1 MEVYRLVRGF
11 RKKDEMTSASD
22 AATASPL
29 LTLSDGRTIPQ
40 LGFGVYK
47 TPNDEV
53 EAAIACAFEAGYRHI
68 DTAKLY
74 DNEEGV
80 GRAVRHSGL
89 ARSDLFVTTKVWNDD
104 HGREKTRRACE
115 ESLKR
120 LGLDYVDLYLIHW
133 PMPMNGLAVE
143 TWEELIA
150 LREEGLATS
159 IGVANFPAHRIDE
172 FTAATGVAPVL
183 NQIELNPYF
192 AQAELREANR
202 ERGVLSQAWAPLH
215 RAKGLFD
222 EPIIRDIAEHRG
234 ATPAQVVLA
243 WHLALGT
250 IAIPKSVTPS
260 RIRENFAALDVRL
273 TPEDLEA
280 IATLDRGEAGRT
292 GFDPETMVRG
302 AGYKG

>member
-1 MEVYRLVRGF
+1 
-11 RKKDEMTSASD
+11 MTSTSEFAS
-22 AATASPL
+22 TSPL
-29 LTLSDGRTIPQ
+29 LTLNDGKKIPQ

-53 EAAIACAFEAGYRHI
+53 EAAIECAFEVGYRHI

-80 GRAVRHSGL
+80 GRAVRNSGL
-89 ARSDLFVTTKVWNDD
+89 ERSSVFVTTKVWNDD

-115 ESLKR
+115 ESLER

-133 PMPMNGLAVE
+133 PMPMNGLAVD
-143 TWEELIA
+143 TWEELIR
-150 LREEGLATS
+150 LREEGLVTS
-159 IGVANFPAHRIDE
+159 IGVANFPAQRIDE
-172 FTAATGVAPVL
+172 LTEATGVVPVL

-192 AQAELREANR
+192 AQNDLREANR
-202 ERGVLSQAWAPLH
+202 ERGVLSEAWAPLH
-215 RAKGLFD
+215 RGKGLFD
-222 EPIIRDIAEHRG
+222 EPIIREIAERLE

-260 RIRENFAALDVRL
+260 RIRENFGALNVRL
-273 TPEDLEA
+273 TPEDLAA
-280 IATLDRGEAGRT
+280 IAALDRGEAGRT
-292 GFDPETMVRG
+292 GFDPETMERG
-302 AGYKG
+302 AGYQG

>member
-1 MEVYRLVRGF
+1 
-11 RKKDEMTSASD
+11 MTSTSEFAS
-22 AATASPL
+22 TSPL
-29 LTLSDGRTIPQ
+29 LTLNDGKKIPQ

-53 EAAIACAFEAGYRHI
+53 EAAIECAFEAGYRHI

-80 GRAVRHSGL
+80 GRAVRNSGL
-89 ARSDLFVTTKVWNDD
+89 ERSSVFVTTKVWNDD

-115 ESLKR
+115 ESLER

-133 PMPMNGLAVE
+133 PMPMNGLAVD
-143 TWEELIA
+143 TWEELIK
-150 LREEGLATS
+150 LREEGLVTS
-159 IGVANFPAHRIDE
+159 IGVANFPAQRIGE
-172 FTAATGVAPVL
+172 LTEATGVVPVL

-192 AQAELREANR
+192 AQNDLREANR

-215 RAKGLFD
+215 RGKGLFD
-222 EPIIRDIAEHRG
+222 EPIIREIAERLE

-260 RIRENFAALDVRL
+260 RIRENFGALNVRL
-273 TPEDLEA
+273 TPEDLAA
-280 IATLDRGEAGRT
+280 IAALDRGEAGRT
-292 GFDPETMVRG
+292 GFDPETMERG
-302 AGYKG
+302 AGYQG

>member
-1 MEVYRLVRGF
+1 
-11 RKKDEMTSASD
+11 MTSTSEFAS
-22 AATASPL
+22 TSPL
-29 LTLSDGRTIPQ
+29 LTLNDGKKIPQ

-53 EAAIACAFEAGYRHI
+53 EAAIECAFEAGYRHI

-80 GRAVRHSGL
+80 GRAVRNSGL
-89 ARSDLFVTTKVWNDD
+89 ERSSVFVTTKVWNDD

-115 ESLKR
+115 ESLER

-133 PMPMNGLAVE
+133 PIPMNGLAVD
-143 TWEELIA
+143 TWEELIR
-150 LREEGLATS
+150 LREEGLVTS
-159 IGVANFPAHRIDE
+159 IGVANFPAQRIDE
-172 FTAATGVAPVL
+172 LTEATGVVPVL

-192 AQAELREANR
+192 AQNDLREANR
-202 ERGVLSQAWAPLH
+202 ERGILSQAWAPLH
-215 RAKGLFD
+215 RGKGLFD
-222 EPIIRDIAEHRG
+222 EPIIREIAERLE

-260 RIRENFAALDVRL
+260 RIRENFDALNVRL
-273 TPEDLEA
+273 TPEDLAA
-280 IATLDRGEAGRT
+280 IAALDRGEAGRT
-292 GFDPETMVRG
+292 GFDPETMERG
-302 AGYKG
+302 AGYQG

>member
-1 MEVYRLVRGF
+1 
-11 RKKDEMTSASD
+11 MTSTSEFAS
-22 AATASPL
+22 TSPL
-29 LTLSDGRTIPQ
+29 LTLNDGKKIPQ

-53 EAAIACAFEAGYRHI
+53 EAAIECAFEAGYRHI

-80 GRAVRHSGL
+80 GRAVRNSGL
-89 ARSDLFVTTKVWNDD
+89 ERSSVFVTTKVWNDD

-115 ESLKR
+115 ESLER

-133 PMPMNGLAVE
+133 PMPMNGLAVD
-143 TWEELIA
+143 TWEELIR
-150 LREEGLATS
+150 LREEGLVTS
-159 IGVANFPAHRIDE
+159 IGVANFPAQRIDE
-172 FTAATGVAPVL
+172 LTEATGVVPVL

-192 AQAELREANR
+192 AQNDLREANR

-215 RAKGLFD
+215 RGKGLFD
-222 EPIIRDIAEHRG
+222 EPIIREIAERLE

-260 RIRENFAALDVRL
+260 RIRENFDALNVRL
-273 TPEDLEA
+273 TPEDLAA
-280 IATLDRGEAGRT
+280 IAALDRGEAGRT
-292 GFDPETMVRG
+292 GFDPETMERG
-302 AGYKG
+302 AGYQG

>member
-1 MEVYRLVRGF
+1 
-11 RKKDEMTSASD
+11 MTSTSEFAS
-22 AATASPL
+22 TSPL
-29 LTLSDGRTIPQ
+29 LTLNDGKKIPQ

-53 EAAIACAFEAGYRHI
+53 EAAIECAFEAGYRHI

-80 GRAVRHSGL
+80 GRAVRNSGL
-89 ARSDLFVTTKVWNDD
+89 ERSSVFVTTKVWNDD

-115 ESLKR
+115 ESLER

-133 PMPMNGLAVE
+133 PMPMNGLAVD
-143 TWEELIA
+143 TWEELIR
-150 LREEGLATS
+150 LREEGLVTS
-159 IGVANFPAHRIDE
+159 IGVANFPAQRIDE
-172 FTAATGVAPVL
+172 LTEATGVVPVL

-192 AQAELREANR
+192 AQNDLREANR
-202 ERGVLSQAWAPLH
+202 ERGILSQAWAPLH
-215 RAKGLFD
+215 RGKGLFD
-222 EPIIRDIAEHRG
+222 EPIIREIAERLE

-260 RIRENFAALDVRL
+260 RIRENFGALNVRL
-273 TPEDLEA
+273 TPEDLAA
-280 IATLDRGEAGRT
+280 IAALDRGEAGRT
-292 GFDPETMVRG
+292 GFDPETMERG
-302 AGYKG
+302 AGYQG

>member
-1 MEVYRLVRGF
+1 
-11 RKKDEMTSASD
+11 MTSTSEFAS
-22 AATASPL
+22 TSPL
-29 LTLSDGRTIPQ
+29 LTLNDGKKIPQ

-53 EAAIACAFEAGYRHI
+53 EAAIECAFEAGYRHI

-80 GRAVRHSGL
+80 GRAVRNSGL
-89 ARSDLFVTTKVWNDD
+89 ERSSVFVTTKVWNDD

-115 ESLKR
+115 ESLER

-133 PMPMNGLAVE
+133 PMPMNGLAVD
-143 TWEELIA
+143 TWEELIR

-159 IGVANFPAHRIDE
+159 IGVANFPAQRIDE
-172 FTAATGVAPVL
+172 LTEATGVVPVL

-192 AQAELREANR
+192 AQNDLREANR
-202 ERGVLSQAWAPLH
+202 ERGILSQAWAPLH
-215 RAKGLFD
+215 RGKGLFD
-222 EPIIRDIAEHRG
+222 EPIIREIAERLE
-234 ATPAQVVLA
+234 ATPAQVVLT

-260 RIRENFAALDVRL
+260 RIRENFDALNVRL
-273 TPEDLEA
+273 TPEDLAA
-280 IATLDRGEAGRT
+280 IAALDRGEAGRT
-292 GFDPETMVRG
+292 GFDPETMERG
-302 AGYKG
+302 AGYQG

>member
-1 MEVYRLVRGF
+1 
-11 RKKDEMTSASD
+11 MTSTSEFAS
-22 AATASPL
+22 TSPL
-29 LTLSDGRTIPQ
+29 LTLNDGKKIPQ

-53 EAAIACAFEAGYRHI
+53 EAAIECAFEAGYRHI

-80 GRAVRHSGL
+80 GRAVRNSGL
-89 ARSDLFVTTKVWNDD
+89 ERSSVFVTTKVWNDD

-115 ESLKR
+115 ESLER

-143 TWEELIA
+143 TWEELIR
-150 LREEGLATS
+150 LREEGLVTS
-159 IGVANFPAHRIDE
+159 IGVANFPAQRIDE
-172 FTAATGVAPVL
+172 LTEATGVVPVL

-192 AQAELREANR
+192 AQNDLREANR
-202 ERGVLSQAWAPLH
+202 ERGILSQAWAPLH
-215 RAKGLFD
+215 RGKGLFD
-222 EPIIRDIAEHRG
+222 EPIIREIAERLE

-260 RIRENFAALDVRL
+260 RIRENFGALNVRL
-273 TPEDLEA
+273 TPEDLAA
-280 IATLDRGEAGRT
+280 IAALDRGEAGRT
-292 GFDPETMVRG
+292 GFDPETMERG
-302 AGYKG
+302 AGYQG

>member
-1 MEVYRLVRGF
+1 
-11 RKKDEMTSASD
+11 MTPTSD
-22 AATASPL
+22 PATASPL
-29 LTLSDGRTIPQ
+29 LTLNDGKQIPQ

-53 EAAIACAFEAGYRHI
+53 EAAIECAFEAGYRHI

-89 ARSDLFVTTKVWNDD
+89 ERSDVFVTTKVWNDD
-104 HGREKTRRACE
+104 HGREKTRRAFE
-115 ESLKR
+115 ESLER

-133 PMPMNGLAVE
+133 PMPMNGLTVE
-143 TWEELIA
+143 TWEELIR

-159 IGVANFPAHRIDE
+159 IGVANFPAKRLDE
-172 FTAATGVAPVL
+172 LADATGVTPVL

-215 RAKGLFD
+215 RGKGLFE
-222 EPIIRDIAEHRG
+222 EPVIREIAERES

-260 RIRENFAALDVRL
+260 RIRENFGALSIQL
-273 TPEDLEA
+273 TSEDLEA
-280 IATLDRGEAGRT
+280 IATLDRGETGRT

-302 AGYKG
+302 AGYEG

>member
-1 MEVYRLVRGF
+1 
-11 RKKDEMTSASD
+11 MTSTSEFAS
-22 AATASPL
+22 TSPL
-29 LTLSDGRTIPQ
+29 LTLNDGKKIPQ

-53 EAAIACAFEAGYRHI
+53 EAAIECAFEAGYRHI

-80 GRAVRHSGL
+80 GRAVRNSGL
-89 ARSDLFVTTKVWNDD
+89 ERSSVFVTTKVWNDD

-115 ESLKR
+115 ESLER

-133 PMPMNGLAVE
+133 PMPMNGLAVD
-143 TWEELIA
+143 TWEELIK
-150 LREEGLATS
+150 LREEGLVTS
-159 IGVANFPAHRIDE
+159 IGVANFPAQRIDE
-172 FTAATGVAPVL
+172 LTEATGVVPVL

-192 AQAELREANR
+192 AQNDLREANR

-215 RAKGLFD
+215 RGKGLFD
-222 EPIIRDIAEHRG
+222 DPIIREIAERLE

-260 RIRENFAALDVRL
+260 RIRENFGALNVRL
-273 TPEDLEA
+273 TPEDLAA
-280 IATLDRGEAGRT
+280 IAALDRGEAGRT
-292 GFDPETMVRG
+292 GFDPETMERG
-302 AGYKG
+302 AGYQG

>member
-1 MEVYRLVRGF
+1 
-11 RKKDEMTSASD
+11 MTSTSEFAS
-22 AATASPL
+22 TSPL
-29 LTLSDGRTIPQ
+29 LTLNDGKKIPQ

-53 EAAIACAFEAGYRHI
+53 EAAIECAFEAGYRHI

-80 GRAVRHSGL
+80 GRAVRNSGL
-89 ARSDLFVTTKVWNDD
+89 ERSSVFVTTKVWNDD

-115 ESLKR
+115 ESLER

-133 PMPMNGLAVE
+133 PMPMNGLAVD
-143 TWEELIA
+143 TWEELIK
-150 LREEGLATS
+150 LREEGLVTS
-159 IGVANFPAHRIDE
+159 IGVANFPAQRIDE
-172 FTAATGVAPVL
+172 LTEATGVVPVL

-192 AQAELREANR
+192 AQNDLREANR

-215 RAKGLFD
+215 RGKGLFD
-222 EPIIRDIAEHRG
+222 DPIIREIAERLE

-243 WHLALGT
+243 WHRALGT

-260 RIRENFAALDVRL
+260 RIRENFGALNVRL
-273 TPEDLEA
+273 TPEDLAA
-280 IATLDRGEAGRT
+280 IAALDRGEAGRT
-292 GFDPETMVRG
+292 GFDPETMERG
-302 AGYKG
+302 AGYQG

>member
-1 MEVYRLVRGF
+1 
-11 RKKDEMTSASD
+11 MTPTRD
-22 AATASPL
+22 FATASPL
-29 LTLSDGRTIPQ
+29 LKLNDGKEIPQ

-53 EAAIACAFEAGYRHI
+53 EAAIECAFEAGYRHI

-80 GRAVRHSGL
+80 GRAVRRSGL
-89 ARSDLFVTTKVWNDD
+89 DRSDVFVTTKVWNDD
-104 HGREKTRRACE
+104 HGREKTRRAFE
-115 ESLKR
+115 ESLER

-133 PMPMNGLAVE
+133 PMPMNGLTVE
-143 TWEELIA
+143 TWEELMR

-159 IGVANFPAHRIDE
+159 IGVANFPEKRIDE
-172 FTAATGVAPVL
+172 LTAATGVSPVL

-192 AQAELREANR
+192 AQSELREANR
-202 ERGVLSQAWAPLH
+202 ERGVLNEAWAPLH
-215 RAKGLFD
+215 RGKGLFE
-222 EPIIRDIAEHRG
+222 EPIIREIAERRE

-260 RIRENFAALDVRL
+260 RIRENFAALDVHLDEGDL
-273 TPEDLEA
+273 TQ

>member
-1 MEVYRLVRGF
+1 
-11 RKKDEMTSASD
+11 MTSTSEFAS
-22 AATASPL
+22 TSPL
-29 LTLSDGRTIPQ
+29 LTLNDGKKIPQ

-53 EAAIACAFEAGYRHI
+53 EAAIECAFEAGYRHI

-74 DNEEGV
+74 GNEEGV
-80 GRAVRHSGL
+80 GRAVRNSGL
-89 ARSDLFVTTKVWNDD
+89 ERSSVFVTTKVWNDD

-115 ESLKR
+115 ESLER

-133 PMPMNGLAVE
+133 PMPMNGLAVD
-143 TWEELIA
+143 TWEELIR
-150 LREEGLATS
+150 LREEDLVTS
-159 IGVANFPAHRIDE
+159 IGVANSPAQRIDE
-172 FTAATGVAPVL
+172 LTEATGVVPVL

-192 AQAELREANR
+192 AQNDLREANR

-215 RAKGLFD
+215 RGKGLFD
-222 EPIIRDIAEHRG
+222 EPIIREIAERLE

-260 RIRENFAALDVRL
+260 RIRENFGALNVRL
-273 TPEDLEA
+273 TPEDLAA
-280 IATLDRGEAGRT
+280 IAALDRGEAGRT
-292 GFDPETMVRG
+292 GFDPETMERG
-302 AGYKG
+302 AGYQG

>member
-1 MEVYRLVRGF
+1 
-11 RKKDEMTSASD
+11 MTSTSEFAS
-22 AATASPL
+22 TSPL
-29 LTLSDGRTIPQ
+29 LTLNDGKKIPQ

-53 EAAIACAFEAGYRHI
+53 EAAIECAFEAGYRHI

-74 DNEEGV
+74 GNEEGV
-80 GRAVRHSGL
+80 GRAVRNSGL
-89 ARSDLFVTTKVWNDD
+89 ERSSVFVTTKVWNDD

-115 ESLKR
+115 ESLER

-133 PMPMNGLAVE
+133 PMPMNGLAVD
-143 TWEELIA
+143 TWEELIR

-159 IGVANFPAHRIDE
+159 IGVANFPAQRIDE
-172 FTAATGVAPVL
+172 LTEATGVVPVL

-192 AQAELREANR
+192 AQNDLREANR

-215 RAKGLFD
+215 RGKGLFD
-222 EPIIRDIAEHRG
+222 EPIIREIAERLE

-260 RIRENFAALDVRL
+260 RIRENFGALNVRL
-273 TPEDLEA
+273 TPEDLAA
-280 IATLDRGEAGRT
+280 IAALDRGEAGRT
-292 GFDPETMVRG
+292 GFDPETMERG
-302 AGYKG
+302 AGYQG

>member
-1 MEVYRLVRGF
+1 
-11 RKKDEMTSASD
+11 MTSTSEFAS
-22 AATASPL
+22 TSLL
-29 LTLSDGRTIPQ
+29 LTLNDGKKIPQ

-53 EAAIACAFEAGYRHI
+53 EAAIECAFEAGYRHI

-80 GRAVRHSGL
+80 GRAVRNSGL
-89 ARSDLFVTTKVWNDD
+89 ERSSVFVTTKVWNDD

-115 ESLKR
+115 ESLER

-143 TWEELIA
+143 TWEELIR
-150 LREEGLATS
+150 LREEGLVTS
-159 IGVANFPAHRIDE
+159 IGVANFPAQRIDE
-172 FTAATGVAPVL
+172 LTEATGVVPVL

-192 AQAELREANR
+192 AQNDLREANR

-215 RAKGLFD
+215 RGKGLFD
-222 EPIIRDIAEHRG
+222 EPIIREIAERLE

-243 WHLALGT
+243 WHRALGT

-260 RIRENFAALDVRL
+260 RIRENFGALNVRL
-273 TPEDLEA
+273 TPEDLAA
-280 IATLDRGEAGRT
+280 IAALDRGEAGRT
-292 GFDPETMVRG
+292 GFDPETMERG
-302 AGYKG
+302 AGYQG

>member
-1 MEVYRLVRGF
+1 
-11 RKKDEMTSASD
+11 MTSTSEFAS
-22 AATASPL
+22 TSPL
-29 LTLSDGRTIPQ
+29 LTLNDGKKIPQ

-53 EAAIACAFEAGYRHI
+53 EAAIECAFEAGYRHI

-80 GRAVRHSGL
+80 GRAVRNSGL
-89 ARSDLFVTTKVWNDD
+89 ERSSVFVTTKVWNDD

-115 ESLKR
+115 ESLER

-133 PMPMNGLAVE
+133 PMPMNGLAVD
-143 TWEELIA
+143 TWEELIR
-150 LREEGLATS
+150 LREEGLVTS
-159 IGVANFPAHRIDE
+159 IGVANFPAQRIDE
-172 FTAATGVAPVL
+172 LTEATGVVPVL

-192 AQAELREANR
+192 AQNDLREANR
-202 ERGVLSQAWAPLH
+202 ERGVLSEAWAPLH
-215 RAKGLFD
+215 RGKGLFD
-222 EPIIRDIAEHRG
+222 EPIIREIAERLE

-260 RIRENFAALDVRL
+260 RIRENFGALNVRL
-273 TPEDLEA
+273 TPEDLAA
-280 IATLDRGEAGRT
+280 IAALDRGEAGRT
-292 GFDPETMVRG
+292 GFDPETMERG
-302 AGYKG
+302 AGYQG

>member
-1 MEVYRLVRGF
+1 
-11 RKKDEMTSASD
+11 MTSTSEFAS
-22 AATASPL
+22 TSPL
-29 LTLSDGRTIPQ
+29 LTLNDGKKIPQ

-53 EAAIACAFEAGYRHI
+53 EAAIECAFEVGYRHI

-80 GRAVRHSGL
+80 GRAVRNSGL
-89 ARSDLFVTTKVWNDD
+89 ERSSVFVTTKVWNDD

-115 ESLKR
+115 ESLER

-133 PMPMNGLAVE
+133 PMPMNGLAVD
-143 TWEELIA
+143 TWEELIR
-150 LREEGLATS
+150 LREEGLVTS
-159 IGVANFPAHRIDE
+159 IGVANFPAQRIDE
-172 FTAATGVAPVL
+172 LTEATGVVPVL

-192 AQAELREANR
+192 AQNDLREANR

-215 RAKGLFD
+215 RGKGLFD
-222 EPIIRDIAEHRG
+222 EPIIREIAERLE

-260 RIRENFAALDVRL
+260 RIRENFGALNVRL
-273 TPEDLEA
+273 TPEDLAA
-280 IATLDRGEAGRT
+280 IAALDRGEAGRT
-292 GFDPETMVRG
+292 GFDPETMERG
-302 AGYKG
+302 AGYQG

>member
-1 MEVYRLVRGF
+1 
-11 RKKDEMTSASD
+11 MTSTSEFAS
-22 AATASPL
+22 TSLL
-29 LTLSDGRTIPQ
+29 LTLNDGKKIPQ

-53 EAAIACAFEAGYRHI
+53 EAAIECAFEAGYRHI

-80 GRAVRHSGL
+80 GRAVRNSGL
-89 ARSDLFVTTKVWNDD
+89 ERSSVFVTTKVWNDD

-115 ESLKR
+115 ESLER

-143 TWEELIA
+143 TWEELIR
-150 LREEGLATS
+150 LREEGLVTS
-159 IGVANFPAHRIDE
+159 IGVANFPAQRIDE
-172 FTAATGVAPVL
+172 LTEATGVVPVL

-192 AQAELREANR
+192 AQNDLREANR
-202 ERGVLSQAWAPLH
+202 ERGVLSEAWAPLH
-215 RAKGLFD
+215 RGKGLFD
-222 EPIIRDIAEHRG
+222 EPIIREIAERLE

-243 WHLALGT
+243 WHRALGT

-260 RIRENFAALDVRL
+260 RIRENFGALNVRL
-273 TPEDLEA
+273 TPEDLAA

-292 GFDPETMVRG
+292 GFDPETMERG
-302 AGYKG
+302 AGYQG

>member
-1 MEVYRLVRGF
+1 
-11 RKKDEMTSASD
+11 MTSTSEFAS
-22 AATASPL
+22 TSPL
-29 LTLSDGRTIPQ
+29 LTLNDGKKIPQ

-53 EAAIACAFEAGYRHI
+53 EAAIECAFEAGYRHI

-80 GRAVRHSGL
+80 GRAVRNSGL
-89 ARSDLFVTTKVWNDD
+89 ERSSVFVTTKVWNDD

-115 ESLKR
+115 ESLER

-133 PMPMNGLAVE
+133 PMPMNGLAVD
-143 TWEELIA
+143 TWEELIR
-150 LREEGLATS
+150 LREEGLVTS
-159 IGVANFPAHRIDE
+159 IGVANFPAQRIDE
-172 FTAATGVAPVL
+172 LTEATRVVPVL

-192 AQAELREANR
+192 AQNDLREANR

-215 RAKGLFD
+215 RGKGLFD
-222 EPIIRDIAEHRG
+222 EPIIREIAERLE

-260 RIRENFAALDVRL
+260 RIRENFGALNVRL
-273 TPEDLEA
+273 TPEDLAA
-280 IATLDRGEAGRT
+280 IAALDRGEAGRT
-292 GFDPETMVRG
+292 GFDPETM
-302 AGYKG
+302 

>member
-1 MEVYRLVRGF
+1 
-11 RKKDEMTSASD
+11 MTSTSEFAS
-22 AATASPL
+22 TSPL
-29 LTLSDGRTIPQ
+29 LTLNDGKKIPQ

-53 EAAIACAFEAGYRHI
+53 EAAIECAFEAGYRHI

-80 GRAVRHSGL
+80 GRAVRNSGL
-89 ARSDLFVTTKVWNDD
+89 ERSSVFVTTKVWNDD

-115 ESLKR
+115 ESLER

-133 PMPMNGLAVE
+133 PMPMNGLAVD
-143 TWEELIA
+143 TWEELIK
-150 LREEGLATS
+150 LREEGLVTS
-159 IGVANFPAHRIDE
+159 IGVANFPAQRIDGLTE
-172 FTAATGVAPVL
+172 ATGVVPVL

-192 AQAELREANR
+192 AQNDLREANR

-215 RAKGLFD
+215 RGKGLFD
-222 EPIIRDIAEHRG
+222 EPIIREIAERLE

-260 RIRENFAALDVRL
+260 RIRENFGALNVRL
-273 TPEDLEA
+273 TPEDLAA
-280 IATLDRGEAGRT
+280 IAALDRGEAGRT
-292 GFDPETMVRG
+292 GFDPETMERG
-302 AGYKG
+302 AGYQG

>member
-1 MEVYRLVRGF
+1 
-11 RKKDEMTSASD
+11 MTSTSEFAS
-22 AATASPL
+22 TSPL
-29 LTLSDGRTIPQ
+29 LTLNDGKKIPQ

-53 EAAIACAFEAGYRHI
+53 EAAIECAFEAGYRHI

-80 GRAVRHSGL
+80 GRAVRNSGL
-89 ARSDLFVTTKVWNDD
+89 ERSSVFVTTKVWNDD

-115 ESLKR
+115 ESLER

-133 PMPMNGLAVE
+133 PMPMNGLAVD
-143 TWEELIA
+143 TWEELIR
-150 LREEGLATS
+150 LREEGLVTS
-159 IGVANFPAHRIDE
+159 IGVANFPAQRIDE
-172 FTAATGVAPVL
+172 LTEATGVVPVL

-192 AQAELREANR
+192 AQNDLREANR
-202 ERGVLSQAWAPLH
+202 ERGILSQAWAPLH
-215 RAKGLFD
+215 RGKGLFD
-222 EPIIRDIAEHRG
+222 EPIIREIAERLE

-260 RIRENFAALDVRL
+260 RIRENFDALNVRL
-273 TPEDLEA
+273 TPEDLAA

-292 GFDPETMVRG
+292 GFDPETMERG
-302 AGYKG
+302 AGYQG

>member
-1 MEVYRLVRGF
+1 
-11 RKKDEMTSASD
+11 MTSTSEFAS
-22 AATASPL
+22 TSSL
-29 LTLSDGRTIPQ
+29 LTLNDGKKIPQ

-53 EAAIACAFEAGYRHI
+53 EAAIECAFEAGYRHI

-80 GRAVRHSGL
+80 GRAVRNSGL
-89 ARSDLFVTTKVWNDD
+89 ERSSVFVTTKVWNDD

-115 ESLKR
+115 ESLER

-133 PMPMNGLAVE
+133 PMPMNGLAVD
-143 TWEELIA
+143 TWEELIR
-150 LREEGLATS
+150 LREEGLVTS
-159 IGVANFPAHRIDE
+159 IGVANFPAQRIDE
-172 FTAATGVAPVL
+172 LTEATGVVPVL

-192 AQAELREANR
+192 AQNDLREANR
-202 ERGVLSQAWAPLH
+202 ERGILSQAWAPLH
-215 RAKGLFD
+215 RGKGLFD
-222 EPIIRDIAEHRG
+222 EPIIREIAERLE

-260 RIRENFAALDVRL
+260 RIRENFGALNVRL
-273 TPEDLEA
+273 TPEDLAA
-280 IATLDRGEAGRT
+280 IAALDRGEAGRT
-292 GFDPETMVRG
+292 GFDPETMERG
-302 AGYKG
+302 AGYQG

>member
-1 MEVYRLVRGF
+1 
-11 RKKDEMTSASD
+11 MTSTSEFAS
-22 AATASPL
+22 TSPL
-29 LTLSDGRTIPQ
+29 LTLNDGKKIPQ

-53 EAAIACAFEAGYRHI
+53 EAAIECAFEAGYRHI

-74 DNEEGV
+74 GNEEGV
-80 GRAVRHSGL
+80 GRAVRNSGL
-89 ARSDLFVTTKVWNDD
+89 ERSSVFVTTKVWNDD

-115 ESLKR
+115 ESLER

-133 PMPMNGLAVE
+133 PMPMNGLAVD
-143 TWEELIA
+143 TWEELIR
-150 LREEGLATS
+150 LREEDLVTS
-159 IGVANFPAHRIDE
+159 IGVANFPAQRIDE
-172 FTAATGVAPVL
+172 LTEATGVVPVL

-192 AQAELREANR
+192 AQNDLREANR

-215 RAKGLFD
+215 RGKGLFD
-222 EPIIRDIAEHRG
+222 EPIIREIAERLE

-260 RIRENFAALDVRL
+260 RIRENFGALNVRL
-273 TPEDLEA
+273 TPEDLAA
-280 IATLDRGEAGRT
+280 IAALDRGEAWRT
-292 GFDPETMVRG
+292 GFDPETMERG
-302 AGYKG
+302 ADYQG

>member
-1 MEVYRLVRGF
+1 
-11 RKKDEMTSASD
+11 MTSTSEFAS
-22 AATASPL
+22 TSPL
-29 LTLSDGRTIPQ
+29 LTLNDGKKIPQ

-53 EAAIACAFEAGYRHI
+53 EAAIECAFEAGYRHI

-80 GRAVRHSGL
+80 GRAVRNSGL
-89 ARSDLFVTTKVWNDD
+89 ERSSVFVTTKVWNDD

-115 ESLKR
+115 ESLER

-133 PMPMNGLAVE
+133 PMPMNGLAVD
-143 TWEELIA
+143 TWEELIR
-150 LREEGLATS
+150 LREEGLVTS
-159 IGVANFPAHRIDE
+159 IGVANFPAQRIDE
-172 FTAATGVAPVL
+172 LTEATGVVPVL

-192 AQAELREANR
+192 AQNDLREANR

-215 RAKGLFD
+215 RGKDLFD
-222 EPIIRDIAEHRG
+222 EPIIREIAERLE

-260 RIRENFAALDVRL
+260 RIRENFGAPNVRL
-273 TPEDLEA
+273 TPEDLAA
-280 IATLDRGEAGRT
+280 IAALDRGEAGRT
-292 GFDPETMVRG
+292 GFDPETMERG
-302 AGYKG
+302 AGYQG

>member
-1 MEVYRLVRGF
+1 
-11 RKKDEMTSASD
+11 MTSTSEFAS
-22 AATASPL
+22 TSPL
-29 LTLSDGRTIPQ
+29 LTLNDGKKIPQ

-53 EAAIACAFEAGYRHI
+53 EAAIECAFEAGYRHI

-80 GRAVRHSGL
+80 GRAVRHSNL
-89 ARSDLFVTTKVWNDD
+89 ARSDVFVTTKVWNDD

-115 ESLKR
+115 ESLER

-143 TWEELIA
+143 TWEELIR
-150 LREEGLATS
+150 LREEGLVTS
-159 IGVANFPAHRIDE
+159 IGVANFPAQRIDE
-172 FTAATGVAPVL
+172 LTEATGVVPVL
-183 NQIELNPYF
+183 NQIELNPFF
-192 AQAELREANR
+192 AQNDLREANR

-215 RAKGLFD
+215 RGKGLFD
-222 EPIIRDIAEHRG
+222 EPIIREIAERLE

-260 RIRENFAALDVRL
+260 RIRENFGALNVRL
-273 TPEDLEA
+273 TPEDLAA
-280 IATLDRGEAGRT
+280 IAALNRGEAGRT
-292 GFDPETMVRG
+292 GFDPETMERG
-302 AGYKG
+302 AGYQG

>member
-1 MEVYRLVRGF
+1 
-11 RKKDEMTSASD
+11 MTSTSEFAS
-22 AATASPL
+22 TSPL
-29 LTLSDGRTIPQ
+29 LTLNDGKKIPQ

-53 EAAIACAFEAGYRHI
+53 EAAIECAFEAGYRHI

-74 DNEEGV
+74 GNEEGV
-80 GRAVRHSGL
+80 GRAVRNSGL
-89 ARSDLFVTTKVWNDD
+89 ERSSVFVTTKVWNDD

-115 ESLKR
+115 ESLER

-133 PMPMNGLAVE
+133 PMPMNGLAVD
-143 TWEELIA
+143 TWEELIR
-150 LREEGLATS
+150 LREEGLVTS
-159 IGVANFPAHRIDE
+159 IGVANSPAQRIDE
-172 FTAATGVAPVL
+172 LTEATGVVPVL

-192 AQAELREANR
+192 AQNDLREANR

-215 RAKGLFD
+215 RGKGLFD
-222 EPIIRDIAEHRG
+222 EPIIREIAERLE

-260 RIRENFAALDVRL
+260 RIRENFGALNVRL
-273 TPEDLEA
+273 TPEDLAA
-280 IATLDRGEAGRT
+280 IAALDRGEAGRT
-292 GFDPETMVRG
+292 GFDPETMERG
-302 AGYKG
+302 AGYQG

>member
-1 MEVYRLVRGF
+1 
-11 RKKDEMTSASD
+11 MTSTSEFAP
-22 AATASPL
+22 TSPL
-29 LTLSDGRTIPQ
+29 LTLNDGKKIPQ

-53 EAAIACAFEAGYRHI
+53 EAAIECAFEAGYRHI

-80 GRAVRHSGL
+80 GRAVRNSGL
-89 ARSDLFVTTKVWNDD
+89 ERSSVFVTTKVWNDD

-115 ESLKR
+115 ESLER

-133 PMPMNGLAVE
+133 PMPMNGLAVD
-143 TWEELIA
+143 TWEELIR
-150 LREEGLATS
+150 LREEGLVTS
-159 IGVANFPAHRIDE
+159 IGVANFPAQRIDE
-172 FTAATGVAPVL
+172 LTEATRVVPVL

-192 AQAELREANR
+192 AQNDLREANR

-215 RAKGLFD
+215 RGKGLFD
-222 EPIIRDIAEHRG
+222 EPIIREIAERLE

-260 RIRENFAALDVRL
+260 RIRENFGALNVRL
-273 TPEDLEA
+273 TPEDLAA
-280 IATLDRGEAGRT
+280 IAALDRGEAGRT
-292 GFDPETMVRG
+292 GFDPETMERG
-302 AGYKG
+302 AGYQG